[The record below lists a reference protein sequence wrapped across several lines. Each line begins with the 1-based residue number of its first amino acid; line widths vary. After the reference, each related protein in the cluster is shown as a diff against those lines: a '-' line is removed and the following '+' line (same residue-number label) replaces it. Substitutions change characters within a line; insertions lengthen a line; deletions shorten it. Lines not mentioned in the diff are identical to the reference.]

1 MKESKIIMDEEDV
14 AHSEYERG
22 VRDVIK
28 YIRRKYYAFDDDVV
42 REIYKEVD
50 KWRNTYGKKQ

>member
-1 MKESKIIMDEEDV
+1 MDEEDV

-22 VRDVIK
+22 VRDAIK